1 MEEGDE
7 RTHAGLVCYKCPGN
21 FLVFGIFFLAGRP
34 GPLFILRALKVCPL
48 APQFLLARHFYF
60 WASRNRKMDLKSPR
74 KPFRNFNHPLVWTAP
89 ISLTVAILLWGLVT
103 RTAGL
108 PAFILPSPMQVA
120 VRFWKALADGS
131 LLSNTLVTLSEVLLG
146 LLAGTVIAVV
156 LGYAIAKSRLFER
169 LVAPYLVATQ
179 AIPIVAIAP
188 LLIIWFGPGI
198 FSKVLICALIVFF
211 PVLVNTVV
219 GVRAVP
225 RPLHDLMGSLRATP
239 VQTLRYLE
247 LPAALP
253 ILLGG
258 LRIGAT
264 LSVIGAVVG
273 ELVGSDQGLGFLVN
287 VARGQYDTALVFV
300 AVFTLI
306 ALALALYGAVTLLER
321 KFLTWQETNQ

>member
-1 MEEGDE
+1 
-7 RTHAGLVCYKCPGN
+7 
-21 FLVFGIFFLAGRP
+21 
-34 GPLFILRALKVCPL
+34 
-48 APQFLLARHFYF
+48 
-60 WASRNRKMDLKSPR
+60 MDLKSVR
-74 KPFRNFNHPLVWTAP
+74 KPSRISSRSLYITVPL
-89 ISLTVAILLWGLVT
+89 SLAAAFLIWWLVNRIT
-103 RTAGL
+103 GL
-108 PAFILPSPMQVA
+108 PAFILPSPVQVA
-120 VRFWKALADGS
+120 LRFWKALTDGS
-131 LLSNTLVTLSEVLLG
+131 LLSNSMVTLVEVLLG
-146 LLAGTVIAVV
+146 LVVGTVAALV

-188 LLIIWFGPGI
+188 LLVIWFGPGI

-211 PVLVNTVV
+211 PVLINTVY

-225 RPLHDLMGSLRATP
+225 RPLHDLMGSLYATP
-239 VQTLRYLE
+239 AQTLRYLE

-273 ELVGSDQGLGFLVN
+273 ELVGSDKGLGFLVN

-300 AVFTLI
+300 AVLTLI
-306 ALALALYGAVTLLER
+306 LLALVLYGAVTLLER
-321 KFLTWQETNQ
+321 RFLSWQETSA

>member
-1 MEEGDE
+1 MDLYLVKILERVVEHTHHYIMEQE
-7 RTHAGLVCYKCPGN
+7 
-21 FLVFGIFFLAGRP
+21 
-34 GPLFILRALKVCPL
+34 
-48 APQFLLARHFYF
+48 
-60 WASRNRKMDLKSPR
+60 MDLKPLR
-74 KPFRNFNHPLVWTAP
+74 KSFRTSRYSFYWTAP
-89 ISLTVAILLWGLVT
+89 ISFSVALLIWWLVT

-108 PAFILPSPMQVA
+108 PAFILPSPLQVTI
-120 VRFWKALADGS
+120 RFGKALADGS
-131 LLSNTLVTLSEVLLG
+131 LLSNTLVTLTEVLLG
-146 LLAGTVIAVV
+146 LLAGTVTAVV
-156 LGYAIAKSRLFER
+156 LGYLIAKSRLFER
-169 LVAPYLVATQ
+169 LVAPYLIATQ

-188 LLIIWFGPGI
+188 LLVIWFGPGI

-225 RPLHDLMGSLRATP
+225 RSLHDLMGSLYATP
-239 VQTLRYLE
+239 SQTLHHLE

-253 ILLGG
+253 VLLGG

-273 ELVGSDQGLGFLVN
+273 ELVGSDHGLGFLVN

-306 ALALALYGAVTLLER
+306 LLALALYGIVAFAESKLLV
-321 KFLTWQETNQ
+321 WQESYER